1 MLEWLN
7 NNLGTLLVGIV
18 LLAVVC
24 LSIRNL
30 WKDKKQGKSSCGCGC
45 GSCPMHGTCH
55 KAV

>member
-1 MLEWLN
+1 MLEWFN
-7 NNLGTLLVGIV
+7 NNWGTLLVGIV